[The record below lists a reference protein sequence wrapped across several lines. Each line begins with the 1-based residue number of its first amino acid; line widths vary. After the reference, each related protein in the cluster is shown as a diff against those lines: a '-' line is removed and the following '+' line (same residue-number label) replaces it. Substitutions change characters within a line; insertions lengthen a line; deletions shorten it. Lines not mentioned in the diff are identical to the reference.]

1 MSSVQDHW
9 APTAE
14 TGGRGTPKYEQI
26 RMDLASAIRAGD
38 YRPGEA
44 LPSQRE
50 LSASYGVT
58 LMTLRQA
65 LRLLSDEG
73 LVVQQPGRGTFVT
86 PPKLAYQRK
95 TLRSMSDELRG
106 QGIDVETKVIQLGNR
121 QPPASVCAVL
131 AIPRRQRALR
141 IERLRIVDGKPAV
154 HQVSWVPEPFAESIR
169 EMDFE
174 VVTLYAALAEH
185 AGVAVSRGSET
196 IRPALVTREAARHLR
211 VAQGSAVFLSERVT
225 LGIDDSPIVFDRAS
239 ITGDH
244 MVIRA
249 ERVSNT
255 MQWSWGV
262 PSRGHHPGGAMPD
275 SRRDP

>member
-1 MSSVQDHW
+1 MQDYR

-26 RMDLASAIRAGD
+26 RKDLASAIRAGN

-86 PPKLAYQRK
+86 PPKLAYQRE
-95 TLRSMSDELRG
+95 TLRSMSDELRS
-106 QGIDVETKVIQLGNR
+106 QGIDVETKVVRLGNR

-131 AIPRRQRALR
+131 AISRRQRALR

-169 EMDFE
+169 QMDFTE
-174 VVTLYAALAEH
+174 MTLYAALAEH

-196 IRPALVTREAARHLR
+196 IRPALVTCEAARYLR
-211 VAQGSAVFLSERVT
+211 ITQGSPVFVRERVT

-239 ITGDH
+239 ITGDP
-244 MVIRA
+244 MVIRT

-255 MQWSWGV
+255 VQWSWGV
-262 PSRGHHPGGAMPD
+262 SSKGLDVGGAVPA